1 MTSNTNNGVLI
12 IGAGVAGLALA
23 QGLKNSTPPIPFRI
37 FERDQNLT
45 YRAQGYRLRIAEG
58 SVPLRRLL
66 PASLFASFEAAC
78 PEPDQG
84 MKRLSAE
91 TNEVQTSG
99 GGRPPGKT
107 YEGKLYSAD
116 RTVLRSVLMSGL
128 EEYISYGKVFSHYEV
143 DDEGVVTAYFT
154 DGSSEKGTILVG
166 ADGIR
171 SLVRKSFLP
180 ELVPLDSEGRA
191 IFGKTL
197 LETPGVLEEASK
209 VVLDGGIVVADAAGD
224 DVTRLFSETIRFN
237 RGLEA
242 AKDFVL
248 PPDYIYWVLCF
259 RADNKILGDKI
270 QDLTAGLNSEQSV
283 QLSKDISATWHES
296 LRTIFEK
303 QTVEATSTL
312 GFYICEGANF
322 KSSWESSRSETRAQ
336 AKQPVTLLGDSAHPM
351 PPVGAVGA
359 NTALC
364 EAEDLYDAL
373 VAMYHSSADKIEQL
387 GGYEKKIVD
396 RAALAIERS
405 SMGAAGFWGMRPIH
419 QLKPALM
426 WR

>member
-1 MTSNTNNGVLI
+1 MASDNNNRVLI

-23 QGLKNSTPPIPFRI
+23 QGLKNSSPPIPFHL
-37 FERDQNLT
+37 FERDENLT

-58 SVPLRRLL
+58 SVPLQRLL
-66 PASLFASFEAAC
+66 PAPLFASFEAAC
-78 PEPDQG
+78 PEPHLG

-91 TNEVQTSG
+91 TNKVQTAG
-99 GGRPPGKT
+99 PGRPPGKM
-107 YEGKLYSAD
+107 YDGKAYSAD

-128 EEYISYGKVFSHYEV
+128 DEYISYGKVFSHYEV
-143 DDEGVVTAYFT
+143 DEEGVVTANFT
-154 DGSSEKGTILVG
+154 DGSSEKGAVLVG

-209 VVLDGGIVVADAAGD
+209 HILDGGIVVADAAGD

-242 AKDFVL
+242 AKDFFL
-248 PPDYIYWVLCF
+248 PPDYIYWVLCL
-259 RADNKILGDKI
+259 RADNKLLEDKV
-270 QDLTAGLNSEQSV
+270 QDINAGLNAEQSV
-283 QLSKDISATWHES
+283 QLSRDISTTWHES
-296 LRTIFEK
+296 LRAILDK
-303 QTVEATSTL
+303 QTAEAASTL

-322 KSSWESSRSETRAQ
+322 KSSWNDSRNEGKSQ
-336 AKQPVTLLGDSAHPM
+336 AKQPVTLIGDAAHPM
-351 PPVGAVGA
+351 PPVGAIGA

-364 EAEDLYDAL
+364 EAEDLYDVL
-373 VAMYHSSADKIEQL
+373 VNIYHSSADKVEQL
-387 GGYEKKIVD
+387 GVYEKKIVD
-396 RAALAIERS
+396 RAALVIERGS
-405 SMGAAGFWGMRPIH
+405 VGAASFWGMKPID
-419 QLKPALM
+419 QLKPAQM